1 MMDEMDDLLCPT
13 ESESSDATDTTISPP
28 VTYHEYHE
36 RLQHIEEELEHLASR
51 LDVIEAKIEIFEHLD
66 RHIASKVD
74 IREKL
79 EMLAKKISEIETNLD
94 TKVADVNENLLI
106 EIASDRKRLTKIE
119 NRHQR
124 GVGSVTQT
132 RQEVLLRLLKSNG
145 GKMYLHDARRMM
157 ELSKAQ
163 FSILLSTM
171 KDVVGTKKSTNN
183 NKKKVIYLLDSLC
196 KP

>member
-1 MMDEMDDLLCPT
+1 MDERDDLLCPT
-13 ESESSDATDTTISPP
+13 ESESAGVDSEGDTADPADDIEISADTTISPP

-36 RLQHIEEELEHLASR
+36 RLQHIEEELE
-51 LDVIEAKIEIFEHLD
+51 
-66 RHIASKVD
+66 
-74 IREKL
+74 
-79 EMLAKKISEIETNLD
+79 MLAKKISEIE

-157 ELSKAQ
+157 ELSKSQ